1 MDMKT
6 HWEEIYTTKDFEETS
21 WYQSRP
27 ENSLTI
33 IESLGLSRNATII
46 DVGGGNSYLVDH
58 LLDIGYKNLS
68 VLDISATAL
77 QDAKNR
83 IGENSGKVEWIEVIL
98 QSFLPKI
105 VSRSGMIGR
114 LSIFLLQINKWMN
127 TNPIL
132 KPH

>member
-1 MDMKT
+1 MKT

-114 LSIFLLQINKWMN
+114 LSIFLLQINKWMI